1 MSAQKYIS
9 SPFGASCLACLI
21 LCSFALA
28 AGSNRLMAESAHDR
42 LFTLKVKPIL
52 SEKCFPCHGDD
63 PEEIEGG
70 LILHTLEDMLLG
82 GDGFDDVLVPGD
94 AEASFMMTAVQW
106 KDPDY
111 EMPPKENDRLTQ
123 EEIMTLRDWID
134 VGAPWPDEET
144 QMAIKSAEA
153 DRLVTDDGLI
163 VKTSGGLSDVWNLR
177 RYKPENLWA
186 YKAINT
192 TTPSFSGHPVD
203 YFIDA
208 ELQSKG
214 VDSAPQADPG
224 ILIRRVTFDLIGI
237 PPSPEEIEQFMR
249 EWDRDSESAYANLV
263 DRLLA
268 SPHYGERQA
277 QYWLDVTRYADTS
290 GGSNDF
296 ERSGVWRYRDYVVRS
311 FNSDKPYDRFIL
323 EQIAGD
329 ELKPDDAE
337 GAIAVGF
344 LRMGPW
350 EKTNMTVAAL
360 VRQQFL
366 DDVVNHVGETFL
378 AQPLRCAK
386 CHDHKFDP
394 VPTRDYYSFMAVF
407 EEMNQA
413 EVAAPFLPGE
423 VIPDGAAERER
434 IERELNRV
442 KTEMDKLNRVRFDAL
457 VDWLV
462 ERGYDDFQFEFQ
474 GSEDKN
480 PSKVIE
486 KDFSEDKRPPKNY
499 GFTVD
504 QITYASVLNDRRNHF
519 TRYLER
525 FEPVAFTVYTGP
537 PNDYFSSNQRN
548 PIPTESTGLDNEPIH
563 ILSGG
568 ELDAPG
574 ERVYPGVISCVETL
588 AGHRFEFTADSASPR
603 IALARW
609 IADPRNPLT
618 ARVIVNRIWQQHFAG
633 KGLVSTPNN
642 FGYTG
647 GNPSHPELLDYLA
660 NWFLENGWSLKKL
673 HRFIVSSKV
682 YRRSAR
688 HPHPDSLSIADPNG
702 ILLAAY
708 PVRRLHAEEMR
719 DAMLAISGELNP
731 KLGGTP
737 VFPEINLEAAMQPRY
752 LQVGVGPA
760 YQPSPEPEDRH
771 RRSLYAFRMRGLSNP
786 FFEVFNKPSSDLS
799 CERRDSTTVT
809 PQVFSLLNGQQPHDR
824 SLALAKRLEAYS
836 KDGRKRITHAYEL
849 VYGRSAS
856 EAEIHRALEF
866 VKKQTGEQKKNP
878 IMPVSYP
885 ATVERSMVHEQ
896 TGIKSSWS
904 EYLDVYDRT
913 FVPDLKPW
921 DVGPETRALAGFC
934 LVLFNSN
941 EFLYVE

>member
-1 MSAQKYIS
+1 
-9 SPFGASCLACLI
+9 
-21 LCSFALA
+21 
-28 AGSNRLMAESAHDR
+28 MAESAQDR
-42 LFTLKVKPIL
+42 HFTLKVKPIL
-52 SEKCFPCHGDD
+52 AERCFPCHGND
-63 PEEIEGG
+63 PEEIKGG
-70 LILHTLEDMLLG
+70 LVLHTLEDMLLG
-82 GDGFDDVLVPGD
+82 GDGFDNVLVPGD

-111 EMPPKENDRLTQ
+111 EMPPKENDRLS
-123 EEIMTLRDWID
+123 EEQILALRDWID
-134 VGAPWPDEET
+134 AGAAWPDEAT
-144 QMAIKSAEA
+144 QLAIKSTEA
-153 DRLVTDDGLI
+153 DRVVTEDGII
-163 VKTSGGLSDVWNLR
+163 VKTSGGVSDEWNLR
-177 RYKPENLWA
+177 RYNPENIWA
-186 YKAINT
+186 YRAIDS
-192 TTPSFSGHPVD
+192 TTPSIRGRPVD

-208 ELQSKG
+208 ALQTNG
-214 VDSAPQADPG
+214 VEAASQAGPRV
-224 ILIRRVTFDLIGI
+224 LIRRATFDLIGL
-237 PPSPEEIEQFMR
+237 PPSPEEIESFLR
-249 EWDRDSESAYANLV
+249 EWDQDPERAYANLI

-277 QYWLDVTRYADTS
+277 QFWLDVTRYADTS

-311 FNSDKPYDRFIL
+311 FNSDKPYDQFIL

-329 ELKPDDAE
+329 ELKPDNPE

-350 EKTNMTVAAL
+350 EKTNMTVATL

-394 VPTRDYYSFMAVF
+394 IPTRDYYSFMAVF
-407 EEMNQA
+407 EQMNQA
-413 EVAAPFLPGE
+413 EVAAPFIPGE
-423 VIPDGAAERER
+423 VVPDSASERKR
-434 IERELNRV
+434 IERELNRI
-442 KTEMDKLNRVRFDAL
+442 KTERDELYRVKFDAL

-462 ERGYDDFQFEFQ
+462 ERGYDYSEFTFQ
-474 GSEDKN
+474 GSDDEN
-480 PSKVIE
+480 PSTVIE
-486 KDFSEDKRPPKNY
+486 RDFPEDKRPPKNH

-504 QITYASVLNDRRNHF
+504 QVTYWSVLNDRRIHF

-525 FEPVAFTVYTGP
+525 FEPVAYTVYTGP
-537 PNDYFSSNQRN
+537 PNDYFSSNERN
-548 PIPTESTGLDNEPIH
+548 PIPTEHTGLDNEPIH
-563 ILSGG
+563 ILTGG

-574 ERVYPGVISCVETL
+574 AKVYPGVISCVETL
-588 AGHRFEFTADSASPR
+588 SGHLFASMAESASPR
-603 IALARW
+603 IALAHW
-609 IADPRNPLT
+609 IAHPKNPLT

-647 GNPSHPELLDYLA
+647 GKPSHPDLLDYLA
-660 NWFLENGWSLKKL
+660 NWFIENGWSLKKL
-673 HRFIVSSKV
+673 HRIIVSSNA

-688 HPHPDSLSIADPNG
+688 HPQPDSLAIADPNG
-702 ILLAAY
+702 KLLAAY

-719 DAMLAISGELNP
+719 DSMLAISGELNP

-737 VFPEINLEAAMQPRY
+737 VFPEINLDAAMQPRY

-760 YQPSPEPEDRH
+760 YQPSPEPDDRH
-771 RRSLYAFRMRGLSNP
+771 RRSLYSFRMRGLSNP
-786 FFEVFNKPSSDLS
+786 FLEVFNKPSADLS
-799 CERRDSTTVT
+799 CEHREYTTVT

-836 KDGRKRITHAYEL
+836 QDGDARISRAYEL
-849 VYGRSAS
+849 VYGRSAG
-856 EAEIHRALEF
+856 EAETKRALEF
-866 VKKQTGEQKKNP
+866 VRKQTIEQKKSLIEP
-878 IMPVSYP
+878 ISYP
-885 ATVERSMVHEQ
+885 TTVERSMVHEQ
-896 TGIKSSWS
+896 TGIKSSWV
-904 EYLDVYDRT
+904 EYLDVYDQT

-921 DVGPETRALAGFC
+921 DVGPETRALAAFC

>member
-1 MSAQKYIS
+1 MNAEKYIN
-9 SPFGASCLACLI
+9 A
-21 LCSFALA
+21 SFAASRLA
-28 AGSNRLMAESAHDR
+28 FLIFCSVALTTGSNPLLAESVQDR
-42 LFTLKVKPIL
+42 HFTLKVKPIL
-52 SEKCFPCHGDD
+52 TEKCFPCHGDD

-70 LILHTLEDMLLG
+70 LILHTLDDILLG
-82 GDGFDDVLVPGD
+82 GDGFDNVLVPGD

-111 EMPPKENDRLTQ
+111 EMPPKENDRLT
-123 EEIMTLRDWID
+123 EEQISTLRDWID
-134 VGAPWPDEET
+134 AGAAWPDEET
-144 QMAIKSAEA
+144 QMAIKAAEA
-153 DRLVTDDGLI
+153 ERLVTDEGLI
-163 VKTSGGLSDVWNLR
+163 VKTSGGLSDEWNLR

-186 YKAINT
+186 YRAIDT

-208 ELQSKG
+208 TLQANG
-214 VDSAPQADPG
+214 VESAPQADPRV
-224 ILIRRVTFDLIGI
+224 LIRRATFDFIGL
-237 PPSPEEIEQFMR
+237 PPSPEEIEHFMR
-249 EWDRDSESAYANLV
+249 EWDQDPETAHENLV

-311 FNSDKPYDRFIL
+311 FNSDKPYDQFIL

-329 ELKPDDAE
+329 ELKPDDTE

-378 AQPLRCAK
+378 AQSLRCAK

-394 VPTRDYYSFMAVF
+394 IPTRDYYSFMAVF
-407 EEMNQA
+407 EGMNQA
-413 EVAAPFLPGE
+413 EVAAPFIPEE
-423 VIPDGAAERER
+423 VVPDGATERER
-434 IERELNRV
+434 IDRELNRV
-442 KTEMDKLNRVRFDAL
+442 KTEVAELNRVKFDAL

-462 ERGYDDFQFEFQ
+462 ERGYDDSLFEFQ
-474 GSEDKN
+474 GSEEKN
-480 PSKVIE
+480 PSKIIE
-486 KDFSEDKRPPKNY
+486 RDFPEDERPPRNY

-504 QITYASVLNDRRNHF
+504 QVTYQSVLNDRRIHF

-525 FEPVAFTVYTGP
+525 FQPVAFTVYTGP
-537 PNDYFSSNQRN
+537 PNDYFSSNERN
-548 PIPTESTGLDNEPIH
+548 PIPTEHPGLDNEPIH

-588 AGHRFEFTADSASPR
+588 SGHRFAATAKSASPR
-603 IALARW
+603 IALAHW
-609 IADPRNPLT
+609 IAHPKNPLT
-618 ARVIVNRIWQQHFAG
+618 ARVIANRIWQQHFAG
-633 KGLVSTPNN
+633 KGLVGTPNN

-673 HRFIVSSKV
+673 HRFIVSSKA

-702 ILLAAY
+702 NLLAAF

-737 VFPEINLEAAMQPRY
+737 VFPEINLEAAIQPRY

-786 FFEVFNKPSSDLS
+786 FLEVFNKPSSDLS

-836 KDGRKRITHAYEL
+836 QNGSKRINRAYEL

-856 EAEIHRALEF
+856 EAETRRDLEF
-866 VKKQTGEQKKNP
+866 VRKQTSEQKKNP
-878 IMPVSYP
+878 IEPLSYP
-885 ATVERSMVHEQ
+885 TTVERSMVHEQ
-896 TGIKSSWS
+896 TGIQSSWI
-904 EYLDVYDRT
+904 EYLDVYDQT

-921 DVGPETRALAGFC
+921 DVGPETRALAAFC